1 MKGAR
6 LDRHFCMSIGASEV
20 AEALGV
26 GTGAGFPFAGEVPS
40 IAPIWR
46 AMAANANAKT
56 TGALI
61 LV

>member
-1 MKGAR
+1 
-6 LDRHFCMSIGASEV
+6 MSIGASEV

-46 AMAANANAKT
+46 ALAANANAKT